1 MLRKYQA
8 KAPGYG
14 VDPLGYAF
22 SPFGYAGGQVLA
34 EAVRATGGLDQDKLA
49 EYMHS
54 HTFETVVGKIGFG
67 KDGEWSEPR
76 VVWTQFQGVA
86 DGSLEQ
92 FRELEHEAIVWP
104 PDYRTGSFIYPYAS
118 AIK

>member
-14 VDPLGYAF
+14 VDPLGYAY

-34 EAVRATGGLDQDKLA
+34 EAVQATGSLDQDKLA
-49 EYMHS
+49 DYMHS
-54 HTFETVVGKIGFG
+54 HTFDTVIGKITFG

-86 DGSLEQ
+86 DSNLEQ
-92 FRELEHEAIVWP
+92 FRDLKHEAIVWP
-104 PDYRTGSFIYPYAS
+104 PDYRTAPLIYPFAD
-118 AIK
+118 ALK